1 VCTLVQTAS
10 GLAVGALHATSC
22 GAFRVSGQ
30 ASPVA
35 RTTAGGSFLSNPVGG
50 PISVEPRIND
60 RIRVPEVRLVGPN
73 GEQVGIVRIEDALRL
88 AEEADLD
95 LVEVAPMARPPVAK
109 LMDYGKFKYESAVK
123 AREARKNQAQT
134 VIKEM
139 KLRPKIDVHD
149 YETKK
154 GHVVR
159 FLKEG
164 DKVKIT
170 IMFRGRE
177 QSRPEMGA
185 RLLQRL
191 AEDVVDLGFV
201 ESAPKLDGRNMI
213 MVLGPHKKKAD
224 FRAERAAGR
233 AHDDHDL
240 AHELLAEHAPAA
252 AAPAP
257 AKAAAPRPAAAAP
270 PVVTAPAVAEEVAE
284 VLQVGEAAVAE
295 TPAPAKTA
303 AKAAAPKVPT
313 PRAPAKVPAKAA
325 APKAPPKPRA
335 PAAKKVSQ
343 PADGAETPA

>member
-1 VCTLVQTAS
+1 VALAPRQMASPSRAAS
-10 GLAVGALHATSC
+10 GLAVEALHATSC
-22 GAFRVSGQ
+22 RAFCVSC
-30 ASPVA
+30 ALPCRSTSVP
-35 RTTAGGSFLSNPVGG
+35 RGG

-159 FLKEG
+159 FLREG

-191 AEDVVDLGFV
+191 AEDVVELGFV

-224 FRAERAAGR
+224 FKAERNAGR
-233 AHDDHDL
+233 AHDDAAHHDGVQRDL
-240 AHELLAEHAPAA
+240 AQTLLDEHAPPTIEPAVPEPVA
-252 AAPAP
+252 SQPAVAEVVAPEAPAP
-257 AKAAAPRPAAAAP
+257 APK
-270 PVVTAPAVAEEVAE
+270 APAVKV
-284 VLQVGEAAVAE
+284 
-295 TPAPAKTA
+295 
-303 AKAAAPKVPT
+303 AAAPKAPKPAT
-313 PRAPAKVPAKAA
+313 PRASTPKAPTPKA
-325 APKAPPKPRA
+325 PTPKAPTPKAPPKPRA
-335 PAAKKVSQ
+335 PAAKKAAQ
-343 PADGAETPA
+343 TADEADTPA

>member
-1 VCTLVQTAS
+1 V
-10 GLAVGALHATSC
+10 
-22 GAFRVSGQ
+22 FVS
-30 ASPVA
+30 
-35 RTTAGGSFLSNPVGG
+35 RGG

-139 KLRPKIDVHD
+139 KLRPKIDIHD

-159 FLKEG
+159 FLREG

-224 FRAERAAGR
+224 FKAERNAGR
-233 AHDDHDL
+233 AHDDAPARDL
-240 AHELLAEHAPAA
+240 AQTLLDEHAPTATDEA
-252 AAPAP
+252 PTPRSIPEPPAP
-257 AKAAAPRPAAAAP
+257 EPETPDPETPQPETPQLETPQPVVAQTPTPAPRP
-270 PVVTAPAVAEEVAE
+270 PV
-284 VLQVGEAAVAE
+284 
-295 TPAPAKTA
+295 KT
-303 AKAAAPKVPT
+303 AAAPKAPTARASTPKAPT
-313 PRAPAKVPAKAA
+313 PKAPT
-325 APKAPPKPRA
+325 PKAPPKPRA
-335 PAAKKVSQ
+335 PAAKKAAQ
-343 PADGAETPA
+343 TADEADTPV

>member
-1 VCTLVQTAS
+1 M
-10 GLAVGALHATSC
+10 
-22 GAFRVSGQ
+22 SGQ
-30 ASPVA
+30 ARLDSTELA
-35 RTTAGGSFLSNPVGG
+35 AGGSFLSTLQVGG

-191 AEDVVDLGFV
+191 AEDVVELGFV

-240 AHELLAEHAPAA
+240 AHELLTAHATEAAPVREAAPVAAELSAHV

-257 AKAAAPRPAAAAP
+257 SLVAAADPVDVPAVQPATPA
-270 PVVTAPAVAEEVAE
+270 APAVAA
-284 VLQVGEAAVAE
+284 
-295 TPAPAKTA
+295 TR
-303 AKAAAPKVPT
+303 AAPKVPT
-313 PRAPAKVPAKAA
+313 PRAPAKAAAAPAKVA

>member
-1 VCTLVQTAS
+1 MLAAMRPNRRRVCCCPS
-10 GLAVGALHATSC
+10 FIGGL
-22 GAFRVSGQ
+22 
-30 ASPVA
+30 
-35 RTTAGGSFLSNPVGG
+35 
-50 PISVEPRIND
+50 ISVEPRIND

-73 GEQVGIVRIEDALRL
+73 GEQVGIVRIEDAMRL

-191 AEDVVDLGFV
+191 AEDVVELGFV

-213 MVLGPHKKKAD
+213 MVIGPHKKKAD

-233 AHDDHDL
+233 SHDDNL
-240 AHELLAEHAPAA
+240 AQALLAEHTSTQTLSPDNAPAA
-252 AAPAP
+252 GAPAATAPAARSVRSTAPAASAPTEAAPEP
-257 AKAAAPRPAAAAP
+257 AP
-270 PVVTAPAVAEEVAE
+270 PVAASPTLAPEPAVPE
-284 VLQVGEAAVAE
+284 LAVPE
-295 TPAPAKTA
+295 PVPAL
-303 AKAAAPKVPT
+303 KA
-313 PRAPAKVPAKAA
+313 APAKVAAPKIPIPKPPTLKPPTPKPVAAKPSM
-325 APKAPPKPRA
+325 PKAPPKPKA
-335 PAAKKVSQ
+335 PAAKKAVAT
-343 PADGAETPA
+343 ADETDTAAS

>member
-1 VCTLVQTAS
+1 M
-10 GLAVGALHATSC
+10 
-22 GAFRVSGQ
+22 
-30 ASPVA
+30 
-35 RTTAGGSFLSNPVGG
+35 GG

-73 GEQVGIVRIEDALRL
+73 GEQVGIVRLEDALRL

-123 AREARKNQAQT
+123 DREARKNQTQT

-139 KLRPKIDVHD
+139 KLRPKIDKHD

-185 RLLQRL
+185 RLLQKL

-201 ESAPKLDGRNMI
+201 ESSPKLDGRNMI
-213 MVLGPHKKKAD
+213 MVLGPLKKKAD
-224 FRAERAAGR
+224 FKAEKAAARAAG
-233 AHDDHDL
+233 HTELSDL
-240 AHELLAEHAPAA
+240 AEGADQLPPVPTQVAAPVELPVVEAAVVEPAVTEVPVEAVEAVAAPEAPVKP
-252 AAPAP
+252 AAPAKP
-257 AKAAAPRPAAAAP
+257 AAPRPAAARPAAP
-270 PVVTAPAVAEEVAE
+270 
-284 VLQVGEAAVAE
+284 
-295 TPAPAKTA
+295 
-303 AKAAAPKVPT
+303 AAAPKPT
-313 PRAPAKVPAKAA
+313 PAKPAA
-325 APKAPPKPRA
+325 AAAKPKKA
-335 PAAKKVSQ
+335 PAAS
-343 PADGAETPA
+343 

>member
-1 VCTLVQTAS
+1 
-10 GLAVGALHATSC
+10 
-22 GAFRVSGQ
+22 
-30 ASPVA
+30 
-35 RTTAGGSFLSNPVGG
+35 
-50 PISVEPRIND
+50 
-60 RIRVPEVRLVGPN
+60 
-73 GEQVGIVRIEDALRL
+73 L

-159 FLKEG
+159 FLREG

-191 AEDVVDLGFV
+191 AEDVVELGFV

-224 FRAERAAGR
+224 FKAERNAGR
-233 AHDDHDL
+233 AHDDGAHHDGAQRDL
-240 AHELLAEHAPAA
+240 AQTLLDEHVPPALEPAVPEPVAPQPAVAQLSEVVAPAEPAPAPKAPAVKAA
-252 AAPAP
+252 AAP
-257 AKAAAPRPAAAAP
+257 KAPRQATPATP
-270 PVVTAPAVAEEVAE
+270 
-284 VLQVGEAAVAE
+284 
-295 TPAPAKTA
+295 PAPATPA
-303 AKAAAPKVPT
+303 VPRASSPKAPT
-313 PRAPAKVPAKAA
+313 PKAPT
-325 APKAPPKPRA
+325 PKAPPKPRA
-335 PAAKKVSQ
+335 PAAKKAAQ
-343 PADGAETPA
+343 TADEADTPA

>member
-1 VCTLVQTAS
+1 MRE
-10 GLAVGALHATSC
+10 AT
-22 GAFRVSGQ
+22 V
-30 ASPVA
+30 
-35 RTTAGGSFLSNPVGG
+35 GGSLLSTPVGG

-240 AHELLAEHAPAA
+240 AHELLTEHAPAA
-252 AAPAP
+252 AAPAR
-257 AKAAAPRPAAAAP
+257 AAAPRPAAVAAP
-270 PVVTAPAVAEEVAE
+270 LAVVPEVVE
-284 VLQVGEAAVAE
+284 
-295 TPAPAKTA
+295 
-303 AKAAAPKVPT
+303 AAAPDVPEAVEAEVAVDVATRHRPPRRRQRRQAVAPKAPT
-313 PRAPAKVPAKAA
+313 PRAPAKAPAKAA

-343 PADGAETPA
+343 SADSAETPA